1 LRQVE
6 DQNDKQENAMKQL
19 PIDIRHVL
27 EWLSSHENL
36 YGEENFEQLIQHMPS
51 LYLNF
56 LSNHC

>member
-1 LRQVE
+1 
-6 DQNDKQENAMKQL
+6 MKQL